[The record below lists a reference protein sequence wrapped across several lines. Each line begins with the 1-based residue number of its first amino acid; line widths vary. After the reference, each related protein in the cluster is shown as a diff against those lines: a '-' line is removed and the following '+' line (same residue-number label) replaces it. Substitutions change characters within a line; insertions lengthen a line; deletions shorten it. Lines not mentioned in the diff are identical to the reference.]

1 VQFLDVQRFN
11 SVRLPKEATVR
22 TVALIEGG
30 VFKIND
36 EMAEGSGAA

>member
-1 VQFLDVQRFN
+1 KKNISITRYARPSALM
-11 SVRLPKEATVR
+11 R